1 MISKACRF
9 CKKISGTKI
18 HLKKNLIWPF
28 SLEFSNE
35 ENELSNI
42 KFLLHKKLRK
52 LYLCKVLYAKN
63 CGKPVP
69 MKRPEKYRSL

>member
-1 MISKACRF
+1 MKHRR
-9 CKKISGTKI
+9 GTKI
-18 HLKKNLIWPF
+18 NLKTILIWPF

-35 ENELSNI
+35 ENELSNV

-63 CGKPVP
+63 CGKPGT
-69 MKRPEKYRSL
+69 MKRPQKDRTL